1 MASEYNIQGYS
12 SAGGI
17 VAKQLLFIPGPV
29 TVAEPVLA
37 AMGSPMVDHRGPEYK
52 ALQASVIAKLK
63 PVFGTTSDVLLLG
76 SSGTG
81 GLEAAVTN
89 MFAPGEK
96 VLACPIGV
104 FGERLAN
111 IAKTWGIDVEV
122 LPTEYGSGVD
132 PAALKARLDADV
144 NHEIKGVLLT
154 HNETS
159 TGVQSPMGPLA
170 DAVRGHGAYVI
181 VDSVSGLA
189 ASEFTMD
196 AWGFDVVVTASQ
208 KALAV
213 PPGVAMVAVSARA
226 WDKMAQ
232 VTGSRFYFDL
242 KKARDFAADGQTPWT
257 PPVSICYALDVALDR
272 YNDEGP
278 ANVWARHERYTRAII
293 AAAESLGLT
302 IFSQPGVRSVTVTAI
317 NVPAGVDGNAIRKAL
332 RAKYNVIIGGGQGK
346 LVGKIIRIG
355 TMGDLS
361 PDDVLGALEAL
372 EGEMRDGGA
381 SIAPG
386 TARAAALS
394 AMGAVPA

>member
-196 AWGFDVVVTASQ
+196 AWGFGERLGAPRT
-208 KALAV
+208 LH
-213 PPGVAMVAVSARA
+213 
-226 WDKMAQ
+226 
-232 VTGSRFYFDL
+232 
-242 KKARDFAADGQTPWT
+242 ARDHRCG
-257 PPVSICYALDVALDR
+257 
-272 YNDEGP
+272 
-278 ANVWARHERYTRAII
+278 
-293 AAAESLGLT
+293 
-302 IFSQPGVRSVTVTAI
+302 
-317 NVPAGVDGNAIRKAL
+317 
-332 RAKYNVIIGGGQGK
+332 
-346 LVGKIIRIG
+346 
-355 TMGDLS
+355 
-361 PDDVLGALEAL
+361 
-372 EGEMRDGGA
+372 
-381 SIAPG
+381 
-386 TARAAALS
+386 
-394 AMGAVPA
+394 